1 MALSQA
7 GDLVQQVQD
16 MQRQMGEIQE
26 MLRANANSG
35 LPIPRPEPPKT
46 ASDPHSRIPGTS
58 WSEEMDIIDPIGPG
72 DDGEEPEEDT
82 AGQRRVV
89 EVSQR
94 TEEHLL
100 RSFASMKNA
109 DRRRLADGFALPK
122 VAVTRTPLLDTVM
135 SAQCSKTTK
144 TLDKALA
151 RIQTLNLDALA
162 PLIDLLEQLNGEKE
176 ITSDQ
181 VGYAVESAITLLGNA
196 SAQMS
201 TLRRQKVLEEYNRD
215 LLSFAQGR
223 EAEFLAAAPQL
234 FGPKFPGDAA
244 EHLDQLAA
252 LRKAKASTSS
262 TNPSVF
268 RKASAYQTG
277 RQRSYVPRQRPPP
290 YARSARNQ
298 NFKKGTKDP
307 K

>member
-1 MALSQA
+1 
-7 GDLVQQVQD
+7 
-16 MQRQMGEIQE
+16 
-26 MLRANANSG
+26 
-35 LPIPRPEPPKT
+35 
-46 ASDPHSRIPGTS
+46 
-58 WSEEMDIIDPIGPG
+58 MDIIDPIGPG

-82 AGQRRVV
+82 AGQQRVV

-176 ITSDQ
+176 ITSD
-181 VGYAVESAITLLGNA
+181 
-196 SAQMS
+196 
-201 TLRRQKVLEEYNRD
+201 
-215 LLSFAQGR
+215 
-223 EAEFLAAAPQL
+223 
-234 FGPKFPGDAA
+234 
-244 EHLDQLAA
+244 
-252 LRKAKASTSS
+252 
-262 TNPSVF
+262 
-268 RKASAYQTG
+268 
-277 RQRSYVPRQRPPP
+277 
-290 YARSARNQ
+290 
-298 NFKKGTKDP
+298 
-307 K
+307 

>member
-1 MALSQA
+1 
-7 GDLVQQVQD
+7 
-16 MQRQMGEIQE
+16 

-46 ASDPHSRIPGTS
+46 ASDPHSRILGTS

-122 VAVTRTPLLDTVM
+122 VAVTRTPSLDTVM

-181 VGYAVESAITLLGNA
+181 VGYAVESAITFWVMLPPRCPHCVGRRYSRSTIGIFCPLPRAERRNSSQQPLSCLGQSSQEMQLSIWNSWQHCGRPRPLPA
-196 SAQMS
+196 VL
-201 TLRRQKVLEEYNRD
+201 TLRFFGRP
-215 LLSFAQGR
+215 LLTKPDG
-223 EAEFLAAAPQL
+223 
-234 FGPKFPGDAA
+234 
-244 EHLDQLAA
+244 
-252 LRKAKASTSS
+252 
-262 TNPSVF
+262 
-268 RKASAYQTG
+268 
-277 RQRSYVPRQRPPP
+277 
-290 YARSARNQ
+290 
-298 NFKKGTKDP
+298 KDP
-307 K
+307 MFPDNDHHHMPDRPGTRTSRRERRIPNDN